1 MAIYL
6 LRHAET
12 DANAARVVQRPDVP
26 LSARGRAQAA
36 CLGRRLRDEGIVHIV
51 TSDLARALE
60 TAEAVR
66 LATGASLAVDPAVAE
81 RNYGDVRGM
90 PYAELAADIFAPD
103 YEPPGGETWAAF
115 HARVDA
121 AWTAILAGATGR
133 AAAAGGHLAVVT
145 HGLVCEAI
153 LLRHLDGPQEPHAGR
168 WGNTCVS
175 IVEPPRR
182 LRLLGCTAH
191 LDSAATAG
199 GAV

>member
-12 DANAARVVQRPDVP
+12 DANATRVVQLPDVP
-26 LSARGRAQAA
+26 LSARGREQAGRVA
-36 CLGRRLRDEGIVHIV
+36 RRLAGDGIVRIR

-66 LATGASLAVDPAVAE
+66 AATGASLDVDPALAE
-81 RNYGDVRGM
+81 RNYGAVRGT
-90 PYAELAADIFAPD
+90 PYAELTRDIFAPD
-103 YEPPGGETWAAF
+103 YEPPEGETWAAF

-121 AWTAILAGATGR
+121 AWGALLRLAATIP
-133 AAAAGGHLAVVT
+133 GHLAVVT

-153 LLRHLDGPQEPHAGR
+153 LRRHLAGPADDRPTR
-168 WGNTCVS
+168 WGNTAVT
-175 IVEPPRR
+175 IIEPPRT
-182 LRLLGCTAH
+182 LALLACTMH
-191 LDSAATAG
+191 LDGATAAG